1 MQNDFVTGSLA
12 NPAAKA
18 IVPKI
23 AKKIEQYEKAGD
35 KIIFTRDTH
44 DSDYLNTSEGKN
56 LPIPHCIFGSEGWCF
71 PVKIRNVVFNKKAVE
86 VSKSTFGSVGL
97 PDIIKNIII
106 RDYIDKTVESI
117 EIVGLCTDICVISNA
132 LILKAAFPETEIIV
146 DSSCCA
152 GTTPENHKAALKVMQ
167 SCRIKII

>member
-1 MQNDFVTGSLA
+1 MEDFDIMNG
-12 NPAAKA
+12 
-18 IVPKI
+18 
-23 AKKIEQYEKAGD
+23 
-35 KIIFTRDTH
+35 KIICTRDKH
-44 DSDYLNTSEGKN
+44 FNNYLKTNEGKN
-56 LPIPHCIFGSEGWCF
+56 LPIPHCIFGSEGWFF

-97 PDIIKNIII
+97 PNIIKDIII

-152 GTTPENHKAALKVMQ
+152 GTTPANHKAALQVMQ
-167 SCRIKII
+167 SCQIKII